1 MNAEPELD
9 DLIEMFLAQMQ
20 RGESVNLED
29 FLSAHPSHAE
39 ELRGLLP
46 ILLDMEGYSRRRAAH
61 RADDAAAEKPP
72 AVLGGDYRLERV
84 LGRGGMGTVWE
95 AQQLSLDR
103 KVAVK
108 VLAAPNPAAEGD
120 SFVQEARIVAQLH
133 HPNIVKVYGAG
144 PCDDSTRYWYAM
156 ELVEGTEFNKYAFP
170 EPRAVVQA
178 VEQAARALAYAHRCG
193 VVHRDVKP
201 ANLILDQAGTVRVTD
216 FGLAAVLTG
225 QKADDEGARDGT
237 VRYMAPERFTEGTC
251 SFAADQYALG
261 ITLWELIAR
270 RPVFAAPSPRALV
283 ECVKKGPVPPL
294 EGVDADLAAVVAKA
308 TAHRVDERYGDLSAF
323 ADDLCRWLSHETV
336 AAAPASPLR
345 RLRLWT
351 RRNPAAAVGAAAAL
365 LCAMGFVG
373 ALTAGYVR
381 TSSALNLAAHNA
393 ALADSALG
401 DVFQHMEA
409 EPASRRN
416 AELMSALLPYYG
428 KLADT
433 GGLAPEKT
441 ADANAALGICALRS
455 GDYAQAESAFR
466 RLCAIRPSARALN
479 LLSETLLRRSNVPEA
494 NALARRVVDEF
505 AQSAKPEER
514 FEAARALVAL
524 DRRQRVTR
532 HRQQAFD
539 LVNALL
545 KDYPDNPE
553 YRFLHAVLLSETPRL
568 GAGKATVNEEP
579 FTALAALAA
588 DYPERSDYALA
599 FVRAVTRQMRQEEKN
614 EEKGHEGNKKGQ
626 EFFRKL
632 GGLSPK
638 LGGLS
643 PQKTEGLS
651 PKQGGLSPQKS
662 EGLSPKQEGL
672 SPREI
677 EKALQT
683 ADRLLGRQP
692 NVPDVVTT
700 VLAFRTAFVA
710 HLRRTGD
717 TRRATFEKIRT
728 SGMLEMLAHNPE
740 APDASLGQFA
750 GSNGKTFDYRQI
762 LVGDREAE
770 PVTLILFLHHRSQ
783 MGKDNA
789 LPLTSPVLR
798 RLVTRAETATG
809 RTVFLVPQC
818 PAGRANAW
826 IGANRGHSDNLLE
839 VVAELTRQTALTFGV
854 SSNRVFVVG
863 TGAGAA
869 ACRVFAQQKECPVA
883 RFFLAEPVP
892 AKLPLSPAFTYFSEA
907 ALDYLWPPATPPS
920 PGE

>member
-1 MNAEPELD
+1 MSAEPELD
-9 DLIEMFLAQMQ
+9 DLVEEFLSRVQ
-20 RGESVNLED
+20 RGDAVD
-29 FLSAHPSHAE
+29 PDQFLVDHPSHAE

-46 ILLDMEGYSRRRAAH
+46 ILLDMEGYSRRRSA
-61 RADDAAAEKPP
+61 RPADAVAAEMPS
-72 AVLGGDYRLERV
+72 AVLGGDYRLLRV
-84 LGRGGMGTVWE
+84 LGRGGMGVVWE
-95 AQQLSLDR
+95 AQQISLDR

-108 VLAAPNPAAEGD
+108 VLAAPNPTAEGD

-308 TAHRVDERYGDLSAF
+308 TAHRVDDRYGDLSAF
-323 ADDLCRWLSHETV
+323 ADDLCRWLAHETV
-336 AAAPASPLR
+336 SAAPASPVR
-345 RLRLWT
+345 RLRLWM
-351 RRNPAAAVGAAAAL
+351 RRNPAAAAGAAAAL
-365 LCAMGFVG
+365 LCATGFVG
-373 ALTAGYVR
+373 ALAIGYVR
-381 TSSALNLAAHNA
+381 TSAALNLAARNA

-409 EPASRRN
+409 EPPSRRN

-428 KLADT
+428 KLAEVE
-433 GGLAPEKT
+433 GHAPTKT
-441 ADANAALGICALRS
+441 VDANAALGICALRS

-466 RLCAIRPSARALN
+466 RLCAVRPTARALN
-479 LLSETLLRRSNVPEA
+479 LLSETLLRRSNVSEA

-505 AQSAKPEER
+505 SRSSEPEER

-545 KDYPDNPE
+545 KDHPDNPE
-553 YRFLHAVLLSETPRL
+553 YRFLHAVLLAETPRL
-568 GAGKATVNEEP
+568 AVGKETVNEKP
-579 FTALAALAA
+579 FAALASLAA

-599 FVRAVTRQMRQEEKN
+599 FVRAVTRQMRQEEKSD
-614 EEKGHEGNKKGQ
+614 EKSHEAARKGQ
-626 EFFRKL
+626 ELFKKV

-643 PQKTEGLS
+643 PQKPRGLSPKTEGLS
-651 PKQGGLSPQKS
+651 PKT
-662 EGLSPKQEGL
+662 EGLSPKTEGL
-672 SPREI
+672 SPSEI

-700 VLAFRTAFVA
+700 VLAFRAAFVA

-717 TRRATFEKIRT
+717 ARRATFEKIRT

-740 APDASLGQFA
+740 APDASQGHFA
-750 GSNGKTFDYRQI
+750 GSNGKGFDYRQI

-770 PVTLILFLHHRSQ
+770 PVSLILFLHHRPQ

-826 IGANRGHSDNLLE
+826 IGVNRGHSDNLLE
-839 VVAELTRQTALTFGV
+839 AVAELTRQTAQTFGV

-892 AKLPLSPAFTYFSEA
+892 AKLPLSPTFTYFSEA
-907 ALDYLWPPATPPS
+907 ALDYLWPPS
-920 PGE
+920 RM